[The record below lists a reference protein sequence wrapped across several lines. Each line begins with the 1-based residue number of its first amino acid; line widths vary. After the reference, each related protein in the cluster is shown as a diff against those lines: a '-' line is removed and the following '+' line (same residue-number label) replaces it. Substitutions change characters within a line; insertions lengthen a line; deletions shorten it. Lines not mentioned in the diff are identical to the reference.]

1 MQWRPLSQPDEP
13 PLPGS
18 VWKSLREPGEGTPST
33 GGVLSN
39 FGEDAFYEKKL
50 ITSYSLVR
58 ASESFRTGGFGV
70 HRQW

>member
-39 FGEDAFYEKKL
+39 FGEDAFYEKKIDYL
-50 ITSYSLVR
+50 LLL
-58 ASESFRTGGFGV
+58 SEGIRV
-70 HRQW
+70 I